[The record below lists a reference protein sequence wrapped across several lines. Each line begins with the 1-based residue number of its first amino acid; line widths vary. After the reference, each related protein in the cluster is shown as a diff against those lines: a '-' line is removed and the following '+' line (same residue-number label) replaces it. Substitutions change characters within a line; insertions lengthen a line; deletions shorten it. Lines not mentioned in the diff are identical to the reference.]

1 MFAAGS
7 SWMLREGCVAFP
19 PRQIKGSRTMSHWRV
34 LERGSSAIRHVLIFA
49 VLAGYVPLAAAEQP
63 SVAWHHDVKHAWQS
77 TQQQGRPLLVFVTT
91 NHCMYCTKMKQGT
104 YANAAVAATI
114 NRSFVPLV
122 LDGEAPSPLL
132 KDLAVK
138 AFPATFIISPNAVIL
153 DRLDGYVAP
162 DKLMA
167 RLAAIQALATAQT
180 DHRD

>member
-1 MFAAGS
+1 
-7 SWMLREGCVAFP
+7 
-19 PRQIKGSRTMSHWRV
+19 MSHWRFPR
-34 LERGSSAIRHVLIFA
+34 RGFSAIGCVLIL
-49 VLAGYVPLAAAEQP
+49 VLLAGSMPLAAVEPA
-63 SVAWHHDVKHAWQS
+63 SIAWHHDVTRAWQS

-104 YANAAVAATI
+104 YSNAAVAATI

-138 AFPATFIISPNAVIL
+138 AFPATFIISPGAVIL
-153 DRLDGYVAP
+153 DRMDGYVAP

-167 RLAAIQALATAQT
+167 RLAAAQATAAAQT
-180 DHRD
+180 DHRN

>member
-1 MFAAGS
+1 MGLSPSPKRFS
-7 SWMLREGCVAFP
+7 DRL
-19 PRQIKGSRTMSHWRV
+19 
-34 LERGSSAIRHVLIFA
+34 LAIRCVLILA
-49 VLAGYVPLAAAEQP
+49 LLAGCWPLVAAEP
-63 SVAWHHDVKHAWQS
+63 APVAWHHDVNRAWQS

-104 YANAAVAATI
+104 YSNAAVAATI

-138 AFPATFIISPNAVIL
+138 AFPATFIISPGAVIL
-153 DRLDGYVAP
+153 DRMDGYVAP

-167 RLAAIQALATAQT
+167 RLAAVQALATAQT
-180 DHRD
+180 DRRD

>member
-1 MFAAGS
+1 
-7 SWMLREGCVAFP
+7 
-19 PRQIKGSRTMSHWRV
+19 MSHWRV
-34 LERGSSAIRHVLIFA
+34 LELGSSAFRCLIIVALLA
-49 VLAGYVPLAAAEQP
+49 VSVSPAKAEQP
-63 SVAWHHDVKHAWQS
+63 TVAWQHDVTRAWQS

-91 NHCMYCTKMKQGT
+91 SHCMYCTKMKQGT

-153 DRLDGYVAP
+153 DRVDGYVAP

-167 RLAAIQALATAQT
+167 RLAAVQALANAQT
-180 DHRD
+180 DRRD

>member
-1 MFAAGS
+1 
-7 SWMLREGCVAFP
+7 
-19 PRQIKGSRTMSHWRV
+19 MSHWRV
-34 LERGSSAIRHVLIFA
+34 PKRGSLAIRGVL
-49 VLAGYVPLAAAEQP
+49 VLALFAGCGPLVAAEP
-63 SVAWHHDVKHAWQS
+63 ASVAWHHDVNRAWQS

-104 YANAAVAATI
+104 YSNAAVAATI

-138 AFPATFIISPNAVIL
+138 AFPATFIISPGAVIL
-153 DRLDGYVAP
+153 DRMDGYVSP

-167 RLAAIQALATAQT
+167 RLAAVQALATAQT
-180 DHRD
+180 DRRD